1 MQKITR
7 RPHGGR
13 IGRKRKTEHKDK
25 ERNKRRMSRRAS
37 REHQRKL
44 KRKLCHIV
52 EEMRLGHYRGVRN
65 SPLLRANLPYAMK
78 ILTQR

>member
-7 RPHGGR
+7 RPAP
-13 IGRKRKTEHKDK
+13 RKKSEHKAK
-25 ERNKRRMSRRAS
+25 ERDKRRRLRQAR
-37 REHQRKL
+37 REHQRKM

-52 EEMRLGHYRGVRN
+52 EELRRGNYRGVKN

-78 ILTQR
+78 MLTQR